1 MRNVTS
7 ELRNY
12 LETQA
17 TETEKQMIL
26 TILRH
31 PKQATEMNVRE
42 LSASGYC
49 SSATLIRIC
58 QKLGFKGYGEFRLAL
73 CEEIGYQNSRHFSNY
88 DEKQD
93 SVTMVGEVLKESIT
107 ALRQIWKLMDYRTLE
122 AVVRRLEQTPLV
134 HLYGI
139 GASYL
144 VVEDFMQK
152 LTRIQKPVLL
162 FHDLHLQLVDAGN
175 VRPGDLCLIASYTGQ
190 TEEMIKVARMVHEAG
205 GVLVV
210 ITQYSPNELS
220 RLADYVFYVPRIE
233 EEIRVGAGSSR
244 ISMLAM
250 IDIIYRRFLASNY
263 EKDYERI
270 LKSSQTLEKAK
281 VEMPDA
287 ELDLDKVLT
296 NDME

>member
-49 SSATLIRIC
+49 SSATLIR
-58 QKLGFKGYGEFRLAL
+58 
-73 CEEIGYQNSRHFSNY
+73 NY

-263 EKDYERI
+263 EEDYERI